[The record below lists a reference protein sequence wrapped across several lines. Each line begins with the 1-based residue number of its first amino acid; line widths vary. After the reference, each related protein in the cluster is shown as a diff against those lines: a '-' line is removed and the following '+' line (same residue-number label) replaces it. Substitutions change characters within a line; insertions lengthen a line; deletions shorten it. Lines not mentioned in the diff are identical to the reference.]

1 MRKLCYVSGTRADF
15 GLIRSTLQRA
25 AADPRLQVGICVT
38 GMHLQPQYG
47 ETITEIEASGL
58 PIVARIPACIDGSG
72 GAAMARALATEL
84 AGLVDAFLH
93 ERPDVVLL
101 LGDRGEMLA
110 GALAA
115 LHLNIPL
122 IHLHGGELSGTVDE
136 PIRHAIS
143 KLSHYHFTATQ
154 GARERLIR
162 MGELPERI
170 FVSGAPGLD
179 GISAGTKIE
188 RDQFFEAQG
197 FSPARPLALLLFH
210 PVLQEAHLAEEQT
223 RQILAALDT
232 THCQV
237 LALMP
242 NADAGG
248 IQVGVALEQWAS
260 GRTGTR
266 LQKHLPRHDYLSW
279 LANADLLIGNS
290 SSGIIEAASFG
301 IPVVNIGSRQEGRER
316 SGNVLDVGH
325 SSPALV
331 SAISTALARGRQ
343 PVINVYGDGH
353 AGERIVEWL
362 ATLPLDAALLN
373 KRNAY

>member
-15 GLIRSTLQRA
+15 GLICSTLQKA

-47 ETITEIEASGL
+47 ETIKEIEASGL
-58 PIVARIPACIDGSG
+58 PIVARIPVSLDGSD
-72 GAAMARALATEL
+72 GAVMAQALATEL
-84 AGLVDAFLH
+84 AGLVKFFLK
-93 ERPDVVLL
+93 ERPDIVLL

-115 LHLNIPL
+115 LHLNIPVV
-122 IHLHGGELSGTVDE
+122 HLHGGELSGTVDE

-143 KLSHYHFTATQ
+143 KLSHYHFTATS

-179 GISAGTKIE
+179 GINAGLEIE
-188 RDQFFEAQG
+188 RNQFCEAQG
-197 FSPARPLALLLFH
+197 FSPSRPLALLLFH
-210 PVLQEAHLAEEQT
+210 PVVQEAHMAGEQT

-232 THCQV
+232 TNCQA

-248 IQVGVALEQWAS
+248 IQVSIALEQWAS
-260 GRTGTR
+260 GRLGTR
-266 LQKHLPRHDYLSW
+266 LRKHLPRAEYLTC

-301 IPVVNIGSRQEGRER
+301 LPVINIGSRQEGRER

-325 SSPALV
+325 ASTEIV
-331 SAISTALARGRQ
+331 TAITATLARGRQ
-343 PVINVYGDGH
+343 PMVNVYGDGR

-362 ATLPLDAALLN
+362 ATLPLDPVLLS

>member
-1 MRKLCYVSGTRADF
+1 MRKVLYVSGTRADF
-15 GLIRSTLQRA
+15 GLICSTLQKA
-25 AADPRLQVGICVT
+25 AADPRLQVGVCVT
-38 GMHLQPQYG
+38 GMHLQPRYG
-47 ETITEIEASGL
+47 ETFKEIEAAGL
-58 PIVARIPACIDGSG
+58 PIVARIPVNIDGSD
-72 GAAMARALATEL
+72 GAAMARALAEEL
-84 AGLVDAFLH
+84 AGLVDVFST
-93 ERPDVVLL
+93 EQPDIVLL

-122 IHLHGGELSGTVDE
+122 VHLHGGELSGTVDE

-143 KLSHYHFTATQ
+143 KLSHYHFPATQ

-170 FVSGAPGLD
+170 FVTGAPGLD
-179 GISAGTKIE
+179 GISAGKQIG
-188 RDQFFEAQG
+188 RDTLFVEHG
-197 FSPARPLALLLFH
+197 FSPSRPLALLLFH
-210 PVLQEAHLAEEQT
+210 PVVQEARMAGEQT
-223 RQILAALDT
+223 RQILAALDAT
-232 THCQV
+232 GCQV

-248 IQVGVALEQWAS
+248 IQVSIALEKWAAGRS
-260 GRTGTR
+260 GTSLR
-266 LQKHLPRHDYLSW
+266 KHLPRPDYLTW

-301 IPVVNIGSRQEGRER
+301 IPVINVGSRQEGRER

-325 SSPALV
+325 SSAELV
-331 SAISTALARGRQ
+331 TAITASLARGRQ
-343 PVINVYGDGH
+343 PLVNVYGDGH

-362 ATLPLDAALLN
+362 ATLSLDPELLS